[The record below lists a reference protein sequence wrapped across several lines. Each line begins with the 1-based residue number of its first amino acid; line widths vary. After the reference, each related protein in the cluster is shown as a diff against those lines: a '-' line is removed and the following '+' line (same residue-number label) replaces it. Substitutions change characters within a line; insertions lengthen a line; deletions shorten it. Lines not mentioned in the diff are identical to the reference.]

1 MRISLIVVLVSLTEK
16 KLMTTRNRSLLPLAV
31 VAMVIVGLAANVN
44 AAIIAEYEFTSGS
57 ASSTG
62 PLGSNIG
69 FKDGIVDVD
78 AAAFTSDR
86 LEIQGVDTAGGA
98 LGGTVYT
105 DPDAGR
111 IATEN
116 WVTFTITVPSTQQI
130 NLTTL
135 DFDYTEIEP
144 ASFLLGV
151 YTSKTGFTEG
161 DHLLGLYRAGT
172 PGGTVTT
179 NNGTSVD
186 LSGAAFQNLSGE
198 TVEFRF
204 LLGDDSGA
212 TSRIHVLDNIELVG
226 DITPDPATMS
236 LLALGGL
243 GLLRRRRNRA

>member
-1 MRISLIVVLVSLTEK
+1 MKI
-16 KLMTTRNRSLLPLAV
+16 RNRTNIVLTLAV
-31 VAMVIVGLAANVN
+31 VAMAIVGLAANAN
-44 AAIIAEYEFTSGS
+44 AAIVAEYDFTSGS

-69 FKDGIVDVD
+69 FKAGIVG
-78 AAAFTSDR
+78 AAFTGDR

-105 DPDAGR
+105 DPDADR

-172 PGGTVTT
+172 PGGTFTT
-179 NNGTSVD
+179 NNGTSVN
-186 LSGAAFQNLSGE
+186 LSAAAFQNLSDE

-212 TSRIHVLDNIELVG
+212 TTRIHVLDNIELVG
-226 DITPDPATMS
+226 DIIPEPATMT

-243 GLLRRRRNRA
+243 GLLRRRRRRS